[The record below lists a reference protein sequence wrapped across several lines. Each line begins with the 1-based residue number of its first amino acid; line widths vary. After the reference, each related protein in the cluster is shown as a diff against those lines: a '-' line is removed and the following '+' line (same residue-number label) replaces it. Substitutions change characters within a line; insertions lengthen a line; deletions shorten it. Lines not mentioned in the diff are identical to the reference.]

1 MTIINNKKNLINKIN
16 IRLSKAKTKV
26 TNNIKSVYKAKCK
39 LQDDIYLNDTC
50 LRLDE
55 LNRIDTIFDDTLNV
69 VWYEIYGK
77 NRKSSKM
84 INIDKHK
91 DINGYVSKLTDIIN
105 NKIKLTNVMS
115 MRIGRVMCNIK
126 NKTNMVNEKIH
137 KASEMDNDNL
147 NEIITY
153 LIKGLRI
160 IMKKRLRVV
169 AVYLTHCHKTLGNT
183 LSKNIRAT
191 KQIK

>member
-1 MTIINNKKNLINKIN
+1 MQKAQCMQKYQCDNTNKLIENSMNMI
-16 IRLSKAKTKV
+16 
-26 TNNIKSVYKAKCK
+26 
-39 LQDDIYLNDTC
+39 
-50 LRLDE
+50 
-55 LNRIDTIFDDTLNV
+55 V
-69 VWYEIYGK
+69 VWYEIYVK

-84 INIDKHK
+84 VNIDKHK
-91 DINGYVSKLTDIIN
+91 GIDGYVSKSTDIIN

-183 LSKNIRAT
+183 YSKNIRAT
-191 KQIK
+191 IQIK